1 MLLINDDCLNA
12 LKDIPSCSVDSM
24 ITDPPGGIAFMG
36 KSWDKDKGGRDEW
49 IEWLAEIMVECK
61 RVLKPGGHAFVW
73 ALPRTSHWTATAIED
88 AGFDIRDIVVQIF
101 GQGFPKSQNIGK
113 AIDKAAGVER
123 EVVGKSPSYRPNH
136 NNREVSITTPSGNC
150 TTTKPATPEAKQWDG
165 YGTGLKPSNEH
176 WILCRKPI
184 SEKTIAKN
192 VLKHG
197 CGGLNIDGSRIEIS
211 EKLPNYKSKTRP
223 SKNVNMGGGVAVGG
237 HENSVRH
244 NPQGRFPANT
254 IVDESAVAVL
264 DLQSGVLKSGKIE
277 KHHIL
282 AQKSWKQSSGETTGL
297 ESYGDSGGA
306 SRFFYCA
313 KASKVDKGK
322 ENSHPTVKNTKLM
335 SYLIKLIT
343 PPNGIVLDPFMG
355 SGSTGV
361 AAIREGFEFIGIEKE
376 LEYYEIAKTRIEEA
390 AHS

>member
-123 EVVGKSPSYRPNH
+123 ENIFEKRSGSSSRAYQS
-136 NNREVSITTPSGNC
+136 EETTTKGVHFE
-150 TTTKPATPEAKQWDG
+150 TKPATPEAKQWDG

-197 CGGLNIDGSRIEIS
+197 VGGLNIDGSRIEIS

-361 AAIREGFEFIGIEKE
+361 SAIREGFEFIGIEKE